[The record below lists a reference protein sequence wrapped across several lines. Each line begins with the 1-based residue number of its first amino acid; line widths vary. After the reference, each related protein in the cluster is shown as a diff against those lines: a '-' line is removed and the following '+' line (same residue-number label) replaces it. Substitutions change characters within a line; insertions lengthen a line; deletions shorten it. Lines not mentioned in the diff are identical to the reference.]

1 MPGSCLR
8 AVLRGGVR
16 ATACLGLVL
25 LCGCAALI
33 LPEERAINVREPAQI
48 PAPPPVEISEP
59 ETVSQRRPA
68 AAATMSLSLDEA
80 IHIALA
86 NSKVVRVLA
95 GVTAVSSGQTIYD
108 PAISVTD
115 IDDARSVF
123 DPTLF
128 VNNNWNRTEQPRGV
142 FAPSSPAG
150 AIITGTRVDDYDLG
164 LGLSQRNLLGGTA
177 KFEHATN
184 IARFTPGIFPLN
196 PEQRSATTLSYTQP
210 LLKGAGVTANA
221 APIVIARINT
231 ERSYFQFKDS
241 VQELVRGV
249 IEAYWA
255 VAFAKVDVAATRQQV
270 EQAEF
275 TFKLAEARRRLG
287 IKNIGEE
294 AQTRAALANF
304 RANLIAAEANL
315 LNREAALRNILGLP
329 PSEPERLELTT
340 EPSKLRVEPKWDEII
355 RLAQERRPDLIELR
369 LILEADQQTVLLA
382 NNQARPQ
389 LDAVMFHRW
398 NGLEGR
404 TPSNAWI
411 ESGPGQFTDWTL
423 GVNFSVPLGLRKDRA
438 GLRRAELLVKRDQA
452 NLEQG
457 VHSMMHTLAASLRNL
472 AQFYEQYEAFNEARK
487 AAQQNVNVQLAEFK
501 ADRTILLNVLQAI
514 ADLGNATSSQ
524 AQALAQYNTELA
536 NLEKETGTILDTH
549 AVKFLEERFRAIGP
563 FGRHG
568 PGRLYP
574 EAVVPA
580 VAPRQ
585 METPDGDDASEK
597 SHFEASGDQKRNR

>member
-8 AVLRGGVR
+8 FLPP
-16 ATACLGLVL
+16 TACLGLVL
-25 LCGCAALI
+25 LGGCASVI
-33 LPEERAINVREPAQI
+33 LPEERTLNVRDPGQI
-48 PAPPPVEISEP
+48 PAAPPVDLPPP
-59 ETVSQRRPA
+59 ETVTERTPA
-68 AAATMSLSLDEA
+68 AVQPKALSLDEA

-95 GVTAVSSGQTIYD
+95 GVTATSSGQTIYD

-123 DPTLF
+123 DPTFF
-128 VNNNWNRTEQPRGV
+128 VNNKWNRTEQPRGIL
-142 FAPSSPAG
+142 APSSPTG

-184 IARFTPGIFPLN
+184 IARFTPGIFPLD

-210 LLKGAGVTANA
+210 LLKGGGVTANE

-255 VAFAKVDVAATRQQV
+255 VVFAKIDVAATRQQV

-275 TFKLAEARRRLG
+275 THKLAEARFRLG
-287 IKNIGEE
+287 VKNIGEE

-304 RANLIAAEANL
+304 KASLVAAEANL
-315 LNREAALRNILGLP
+315 LNREAALRNIMGLP
-329 PSEPERLELTT
+329 PTEPQRLELTT
-340 EPSKLRVEPKWDEII
+340 EPSTFRLEPRWEEIT

-404 TPSNAWI
+404 TPSGAWI
-411 ESGPGQFTDWTL
+411 ESNPGQFTDWTL

-457 VHSMMHTLAASLRNL
+457 VHNALHTLAGNLRNL
-472 AQFYEQYEAFNEARK
+472 AQFYEQYEAYKEARK
-487 AAQQNVNVQLAEFK
+487 AAQVNLNVQLADYK
-501 ADRTILLNVLQAI
+501 ANRTIPLNVLQAI
-514 ADLGNATSSQ
+514 VDLGNATSAQ

-536 NLEKETGTILDTH
+536 NLERETGTILDTH
-549 AVKFLEERFRAIGP
+549 AVRFLEERFRAIGP
-563 FGRHG
+563 LGRHG

-574 EAVVPA
+574 EALVP
-580 VAPRQ
+580 VREGESGREGER
-585 METPDGDDASEK
+585 ETGRTGEGNKGRAADE
-597 SHFEASGDQKRNR
+597 ENEQ